1 MALNYPTTDTF
12 AVANYNMSA
21 IPQVSPPNMTLIPN
35 SSKPDIL
42 APLTPKQ
49 NLQISLPSTLPEKA
63 LNLVETPTNLQLVPI
78 GMLST
83 HQPESTTSTPEIA
96 IQTLGSGDKNFDIW
110 RSIRGKTSKNKAD
123 IDADYEQYI
132 KQAGYAA
139 IGSAVLQG
147 GASLLEVNSARKY
160 RKDVEKTK
168 SQYETQK
175 KIIDANIDNTEAAL
189 LENLREN
196 MANLDVMT
204 AAKNVDISSQA
215 IQGDKIKGAMDLGED
230 VSAMR
235 TNGALQK
242 AALDLEYA
250 MNVRK
255 AKQQELDSYVNSALN
270 IGVSALAFL

>member
-35 SSKPDIL
+35 SSKPDLL
-42 APLTPKQ
+42 ASLIPKTAGPMSAYSTTGNPMSVPTGTPLSALGPVPDSVQ
-49 NLQISLPSTLPEKA
+49 PS
-63 LNLVETPTNLQLVPI
+63 TPTNLT
-78 GMLST
+78 MDLSALL
-83 HQPESTTSTPEIA
+83 PSYNSVELDKFRAIWGTT
-96 IQTLGSGDKNFDIW
+96 GDDQ
-110 RSIRGKTSKNKAD
+110 
-123 IDADYEQYI
+123 ADYDRYV
-132 KQAGYAA
+132 KMAGYAK
-139 IGSAVLQG
+139 IGSSVLQG
-147 GASLLEVNSARKY
+147 VGAVAGAYEYTKLRREVEGT
-160 RKDVEKTK
+160 KD
-168 SQYETQK
+168 QYETQK

-215 IQGDKIKGAMDLGED
+215 IQGDKVKGAMDLGED
-230 VSAMR
+230 IAAMR

-255 AKQQELDSYVNSALN
+255 AKQQEINSYVGAALN
-270 IGVSALAFL
+270 IGSAALALI

>member
-42 APLTPKQ
+42 APLIPKTAGPMSAYSTAGYPISVPTGTP
-49 NLQISLPSTLPEKA
+49 LSALGPIPDSEEPSTPATYELP
-63 LNLVETPTNLQLVPI
+63 TF
-78 GMLST
+78 
-83 HQPESTTSTPEIA
+83 A
-96 IQTLGSGDKNFDIW
+96 IDRLGSGDKNFDIW

-215 IQGDKIKGAMDLGED
+215 IQGDKVKGAMDLGED
-230 VSAMR
+230 IAAMH

>member
-42 APLTPKQ
+42 APLIPKTAGPMSAYSTAGYPISVPTGTP
-49 NLQISLPSTLPEKA
+49 LSALGPIPDSEEPSTPATYELP
-63 LNLVETPTNLQLVPI
+63 TF
-78 GMLST
+78 
-83 HQPESTTSTPEIA
+83 A
-96 IQTLGSGDKNFDIW
+96 IDRLGSGDKNFDIW

-215 IQGDKIKGAMDLGED
+215 IQGDKVKGAMDLGED
-230 VSAMR
+230 IAAMH

-255 AKQQELDSYVNSALN
+255 AKQQELDGYVNSALN